1 MAIGTTLKIGFD
13 GSEVQRG
20 FAKMKAGALNIGSS
34 IAGMGIATITT
45 AIAAAGAAM
54 VAFGVSSA
62 KSAMEMEDLETQ
74 FGVLLK
80 STDQAKQ
87 MMSEFRKEAI
97 KSPLSIED
105 YAKAGKTI
113 LAFGV
118 SQEKVMPSLKM
129 LGDVSMGNADRFQS
143 LALAFAQTQAAGRL
157 MGQEVLQFV
166 NAGFNPLQV
175 ISEKTGRSMK
185 DLKKDMEDGAISAD
199 MVSEAFKIATSEGG
213 LFYGA
218 LEKGSQTTSGKF
230 AKLTDQF
237 SQLKVAFG
245 TGLNEGLGVVYE
257 LLGGVMG
264 KFTETFTLAGKAIGA
279 VIAEAVENDTTRL
292 EAIGFYIGTLIK
304 DGITS
309 ALQAAGENL
318 AVEMA
323 KNFETYT
330 PAGILSKKLGLNLS
344 GNIESGQKNFSG
356 YWAENKSQREGLLTG
371 IKSSVAVDDSKKI
384 YAESQAEIVAAATK
398 RIQEIKADPFAVAD
412 ADKEIAKILKE
423 IEKNTS
429 EGAKM

>member
-20 FAKMKAGALNIGSS
+20 FAQMKAGVLNIGGS

-54 VAFGVSSA
+54 VAFGVSSSKA
-62 KSAMEMEDLETQ
+62 AMDTESLTTQ
-74 FGVLLK
+74 FKTLLGSKELATKRMAEITKFAAETPFEISELAKTSKLLQTMGGDLLATGAGLTMVGDAAAVAGQPIEEVGLHIGRVFNAITSGTSAGESVARLQELGLISGTVKREFESLAEAQKKGEVATLSSEAALLK
-80 STDQAKQ
+80 LQSVLSGTAGGMKNL
-87 MMSEFRKEAI
+87 SE
-97 KSPLSIED
+97 
-105 YAKAGKTI
+105 T
-113 LAFGV
+113 
-118 SQEKVMPSLKM
+118 
-129 LGDVSMGNADRFQS
+129 
-143 LALAFAQTQAAGRL
+143 TAGRL
-157 MGQEVLQFV
+157 S
-166 NAGFNPLQV
+166 N
-175 ISEKTGRSMK
+175 MK
-185 DLKKDMEDGAISAD
+185 
-199 MVSEAFKIATSEGG
+199 
-213 LFYGA
+213 
-218 LEKGSQTTSGKF
+218 
-230 AKLTDQF
+230 DQF
-237 SQLKVAFG
+237 SQLQVAFG

-257 LLGGVMG
+257 QLGGVMG
-264 KFTETFTLAGKAIGA
+264 KFTEAFTLAGKAIGGA
-279 VIAEAVENDTTRL
+279 IADAVEGDSTRL
-292 EAIGFYIGTLIK
+292 EAIGAYIGTLLK

-309 ALQAAGENL
+309 ALQAAGENI
-318 AVEMA
+318 AIQIA
-323 KNFETYT
+323 KDIEKFSGIGAIRGAIGKESLTET
-330 PAGILSKKLGLNLS
+330 IK
-344 GNIESGQKNFSG
+344 SGQKNFSG